1 LKNPVTNKIH
11 TTIKIKGI
19 IKALILL
26 KRSHKIIQT
35 IHAILQIFSAV
46 SDFFHRPQISPA
58 TSMLFSHTFQAV
70 SFKESLA
77 SHIFFSKSVF
87 FPFFSGILNNI
98 ML

>member
-1 LKNPVTNKIH
+1 MKNPVINKIH
-11 TTIKIKGI
+11 TTINIKGS

-26 KRSHKIIQT
+26 KRSHKMIRT
-35 IHAILQIFSAV
+35 IHAILQTFSVV

-58 TSMLFSHTFQAV
+58 TSLLFSPTFPAV
-70 SFKESLA
+70 SFRESFA

-87 FPFFSGILNNI
+87 FSFFSGILNNI